1 MPGKSQNRGR
11 LTAYCHPPT
20 AYSRRS
26 GERRG
31 SPVILASRARVPAR
45 RGRVNPAAR
54 AHVQCLRPAG
64 GVKVSGP
71 RDLRAHPRRVAAK
84 GSEDEKTMGVWARLK
99 RSLRAVFGGIIEK
112 TEDPELILQQTIRDM
127 RDRVP
132 ELNNSVAQVMATEKL
147 LAKNKER
154 LETQVVD
161 LDSKIRASGKM
172 GRDDI
177 ATAYIGQVQQGQLN
191 LQKASQQLE
200 HANLA
205 SKQALKARD
214 NYVLQ
219 MQRRTAEAMQL
230 INQSKQAK
238 LQEQLAQ
245 TMESFE
251 LGDDASTSNE
261 MRDKIDRRA
270 AAAEAKMQLG
280 AASVDTQMQ
289 DIEREAMDMQL
300 QDKLLAYKRDM
311 GLLGTGTSAPAPQA
325 LPAEGETTSGG
336 QNGTGGGHVS

>member
-1 MPGKSQNRGR
+1 M
-11 LTAYCHPPT
+11 
-20 AYSRRS
+20 
-26 GERRG
+26 
-31 SPVILASRARVPAR
+31 
-45 RGRVNPAAR
+45 
-54 AHVQCLRPAG
+54 
-64 GVKVSGP
+64 
-71 RDLRAHPRRVAAK
+71 
-84 GSEDEKTMGVWARLK
+84 K
-99 RSLRAVFGGIIEK
+99 RSMRAMFGGLIEA
-112 TEDPELILQQTIRDM
+112 TENPELVLQQTIRDM

-147 LAKNKER
+147 LGKSKER

-161 LDSKIRASGKM
+161 LDSKIRASVKM

-177 ATAYIGQVQQGQLN
+177 ATAYIGQLQQAQMD
-191 LQKASQQLE
+191 LQKTGQQLE
-200 HANLA
+200 HATLA

-230 INQSKQAK
+230 INQSKQAR

-245 TMESFE
+245 TMESFQI
-251 LGDDASTSNE
+251 GDDASTFNV

-280 AASVDTQMQ
+280 AASVDNQMQ

-300 QDKLLAYKRDM
+300 QDKLLSYKRDM
-311 GLLGTGTSAPAPQA
+311 GLLPAAPSGAQQA
-325 LPAEGETTSGG
+325 LPAEGETTANDVAG
-336 QNGTGGGHVS
+336 QGNRGN

>member
-1 MPGKSQNRGR
+1 
-11 LTAYCHPPT
+11 
-20 AYSRRS
+20 
-26 GERRG
+26 
-31 SPVILASRARVPAR
+31 
-45 RGRVNPAAR
+45 
-54 AHVQCLRPAG
+54 
-64 GVKVSGP
+64 
-71 RDLRAHPRRVAAK
+71 
-84 GSEDEKTMGVWARLK
+84 MGLWTRMK
-99 RSLRAVFGGIIEK
+99 RSMRALFGGIIEK

-161 LDSKIRASGKM
+161 LDSKIRASVKM

-177 ATAYIGQVQQGQLN
+177 ATAYIGQLQQAQLD
-191 LQKASQQLE
+191 LQKTSQQLE

-219 MQRRTAEAMQL
+219 MRRRSAEAMQL

-245 TMESFE
+245 TMESFQ
-251 LGDDASTSNE
+251 LGDDASTFNE

-280 AASVDTQMQ
+280 SANVDTQMQ
-289 DIEREAMDMQL
+289 DIEREALDMQL
-300 QDKLLAYKRDM
+300 QDKLLAYKKDM
-311 GLLGTGTSAPAPQA
+311 GLLGAGAGSSAPQA
-325 LPAEGETTSGG
+325 LPAEGETTGG
-336 QNGTGGGHVS
+336 QNGTGGGRVN

>member
-1 MPGKSQNRGR
+1 M
-11 LTAYCHPPT
+11 
-20 AYSRRS
+20 
-26 GERRG
+26 
-31 SPVILASRARVPAR
+31 
-45 RGRVNPAAR
+45 
-54 AHVQCLRPAG
+54 
-64 GVKVSGP
+64 
-71 RDLRAHPRRVAAK
+71 
-84 GSEDEKTMGVWARLK
+84 K
-99 RSLRAVFGGIIEK
+99 RSVRSLFGGIIEK

-132 ELNNSVAQVMATEKL
+132 DLNNSVAQVMATEKL

-154 LETQVVD
+154 LDAQVVD
-161 LDSKIRASGKM
+161 LDSKIRASVKM

-177 ATAYIGQVQQGQLN
+177 ATAYIGQLQQAQIDR
-191 LQKASQQLE
+191 QKTSQQLE
-200 HANLA
+200 HATLA

-245 TMESFE
+245 TMESFQ
-251 LGDDASTSNE
+251 LGDDASTFNE

-280 AASVDTQMQ
+280 TASVDTQMQ
-289 DIEREAMDMQL
+289 EIEREALDMQL
-300 QDKLLAYKRDM
+300 ADRLLEYKRDM
-311 GLLGTGTSAPAPQA
+311 GLLGAGSSASAPQA
-325 LPAEGETTSGG
+325 LPAEGESSHSGN
-336 QNGTGGGHVS
+336 NGTGGGHTG

>member
-1 MPGKSQNRGR
+1 MG
-11 LTAYCHPPT
+11 LW
-20 AYSRRS
+20 SR
-26 GERRG
+26 
-31 SPVILASRARVPAR
+31 I
-45 RGRVNPAAR
+45 
-54 AHVQCLRPAG
+54 
-64 GVKVSGP
+64 
-71 RDLRAHPRRVAAK
+71 
-84 GSEDEKTMGVWARLK
+84 K
-99 RSLRAVFGGIIEK
+99 RSMRALFGGIIES
-112 TEDPELILQQTIRDM
+112 TENPELILQQTIRDM

-147 LAKNKER
+147 LAKGKER
-154 LETQVVD
+154 LEGQVVE
-161 LDSKIRASGKM
+161 LASKIRASVKM

-177 ATAYIGQVQQGQLN
+177 ATAYIGQLQQAQMD
-191 LQKASQQLE
+191 LQKTSQQLE
-200 HANLA
+200 HATLA

-245 TMESFE
+245 TMESFQ
-251 LGDDASTSNE
+251 LGDDASTFNE

-280 AASVDTQMQ
+280 AANVDTKMQ

-300 QDKLLAYKRDM
+300 QDRLLEYKREM
-311 GLLGTGTSAPAPQA
+311 GLLPAGTQQPGA
-325 LPAEGETTSGG
+325 LPAQGET
-336 QNGTGGGHVS
+336 GTGINSDAVLKGGAGSNE

>member
-1 MPGKSQNRGR
+1 
-11 LTAYCHPPT
+11 
-20 AYSRRS
+20 
-26 GERRG
+26 
-31 SPVILASRARVPAR
+31 
-45 RGRVNPAAR
+45 
-54 AHVQCLRPAG
+54 
-64 GVKVSGP
+64 
-71 RDLRAHPRRVAAK
+71 
-84 GSEDEKTMGVWARLK
+84 MGLWTRMK
-99 RSLRAVFGGIIEK
+99 RSVRALFGGIIEK

-147 LAKNKER
+147 LAKSKER
-154 LETQVVD
+154 LEGQVVE
-161 LDSKIRASGKM
+161 LDSKIRASVKM
-172 GRDDI
+172 NRDDI
-177 ATAYIGQVQQGQLN
+177 ATAYIGQLQQAQMD
-191 LQKASQQLE
+191 LQKTSQQLE
-200 HANLA
+200 HATLA

-251 LGDDASTSNE
+251 LGDDASTFNE

-280 AASVDTQMQ
+280 AANVDTQM
-289 DIEREAMDMQL
+289 

-311 GLLGTGTSAPAPQA
+311 GLLGTGTGAPTPQA
-325 LPAEGETTSGG
+325 LPAEGETTGG
-336 QNGTGGGHVS
+336 SQNGTGGQHN

>member
-1 MPGKSQNRGR
+1 
-11 LTAYCHPPT
+11 
-20 AYSRRS
+20 
-26 GERRG
+26 
-31 SPVILASRARVPAR
+31 
-45 RGRVNPAAR
+45 
-54 AHVQCLRPAG
+54 
-64 GVKVSGP
+64 
-71 RDLRAHPRRVAAK
+71 
-84 GSEDEKTMGVWARLK
+84 MGLWTRMK
-99 RSLRAVFGGIIEK
+99 RSMRALFGGIIEK

-154 LETQVVD
+154 LETQVDD
-161 LDSKIRASGKM
+161 LDSKIRASVKM

-177 ATAYIGQVQQGQLN
+177 ATAYIGQLQQAQLD
-191 LQKASQQLE
+191 LQKTSQQLE

-245 TMESFE
+245 TMESFQ
-251 LGDDASTSNE
+251 LGDDASTFNE

-280 AASVDTQMQ
+280 SANVDTQMQ
-289 DIEREAMDMQL
+289 DIEREALDMQL
-300 QDKLLAYKRDM
+300 QDKLLAYKKDM
-311 GLLGTGTSAPAPQA
+311 GLLGAGAGSSAPQA
-325 LPAEGETTSGG
+325 LPAEGETTGG
-336 QNGTGGGHVS
+336 QNGTGGGRVN

>member
-1 MPGKSQNRGR
+1 
-11 LTAYCHPPT
+11 
-20 AYSRRS
+20 
-26 GERRG
+26 
-31 SPVILASRARVPAR
+31 
-45 RGRVNPAAR
+45 
-54 AHVQCLRPAG
+54 
-64 GVKVSGP
+64 
-71 RDLRAHPRRVAAK
+71 
-84 GSEDEKTMGVWARLK
+84 MGLWTRMK
-99 RSLRAVFGGIIEK
+99 RSVRALFGGIIEK

-161 LDSKIRASGKM
+161 LDSKIRASVKM

-177 ATAYIGQVQQGQLN
+177 ATAYIGQLQQAQLD
-191 LQKASQQLE
+191 LQKTSQQLE

-205 SKQALKARD
+205 SKQALNARD

-251 LGDDASTSNE
+251 LGDDASTFNE

-311 GLLGTGTSAPAPQA
+311 GLLGAGSSAPTPQA
-325 LPAEGETTSGG
+325 FPAEGETTTTGGG
-336 QNGTGGGHVS
+336 QNGTGGGSH

>member
-1 MPGKSQNRGR
+1 M
-11 LTAYCHPPT
+11 
-20 AYSRRS
+20 
-26 GERRG
+26 
-31 SPVILASRARVPAR
+31 
-45 RGRVNPAAR
+45 
-54 AHVQCLRPAG
+54 
-64 GVKVSGP
+64 
-71 RDLRAHPRRVAAK
+71 
-84 GSEDEKTMGVWARLK
+84 SEMGVWTRMK
-99 RSLRAVFGGIIEK
+99 RSMRSLFGGIIEK

-154 LETQVVD
+154 LESQVVD
-161 LDSKIRASGKM
+161 LDSKIRASVKM

-177 ATAYIGQVQQGQLN
+177 ATAYIGQLQQAQVD
-191 LQKASQQLE
+191 LQKTGQQLE
-200 HANLA
+200 HATSA
-205 SKQALKARD
+205 SKQALRARD

-245 TMESFE
+245 TMESFQ
-251 LGDDASTSNE
+251 LGDDASTFNE

-280 AASVDTQMQ
+280 SANVDTQMQ

-300 QDKLLAYKRDM
+300 QDKLLQYKQDM
-311 GLLGTGTSAPAPQA
+311 GLLGPGANAPTPQA
-325 LPAEGETTSGG
+325 LPAEGETTSTGG
-336 QNGTGGGHVS
+336 QNGTGGQSH

>member
-1 MPGKSQNRGR
+1 
-11 LTAYCHPPT
+11 
-20 AYSRRS
+20 
-26 GERRG
+26 
-31 SPVILASRARVPAR
+31 
-45 RGRVNPAAR
+45 
-54 AHVQCLRPAG
+54 
-64 GVKVSGP
+64 
-71 RDLRAHPRRVAAK
+71 
-84 GSEDEKTMGVWARLK
+84 MGLWTRMK
-99 RSLRAVFGGIIEK
+99 RSVRALFGGIIEK

-154 LETQVVD
+154 LEGQVVD
-161 LDSKIRASGKM
+161 LDSKIRASVKM

-177 ATAYIGQVQQGQLN
+177 ATAYIGQLQQAQVDLG
-191 LQKASQQLE
+191 KTGQQLE
-200 HANLA
+200 HATAA

-245 TMESFE
+245 TMESFQ
-251 LGDDASTSNE
+251 LGDDASTFNE

-289 DIEREAMDMQL
+289 EIEREALDMQL

-311 GLLGTGTSAPAPQA
+311 GLLGPATGTAAPKA
-325 LPAEGETTSGG
+325 LPEGETAAGG
-336 QNGTGGGHVS
+336 NNGTG

>member
-1 MPGKSQNRGR
+1 
-11 LTAYCHPPT
+11 
-20 AYSRRS
+20 
-26 GERRG
+26 
-31 SPVILASRARVPAR
+31 
-45 RGRVNPAAR
+45 
-54 AHVQCLRPAG
+54 
-64 GVKVSGP
+64 
-71 RDLRAHPRRVAAK
+71 
-84 GSEDEKTMGVWARLK
+84 MGLWTRMK
-99 RSLRAVFGGIIEK
+99 RSMRALFGGIIEK

-127 RDRVP
+127 RGRVP
-132 ELNNSVAQVMATEKL
+132 ELYNSVALVLASEKL

-161 LDSKIRASGKM
+161 LDSKIRASVKM

-177 ATAYIGQVQQGQLN
+177 ATAYIGQLQQAQLD
-191 LQKASQQLE
+191 LQKTAQQLE
-200 HANLA
+200 HAGSA
-205 SKQALKARD
+205 SKQALRARD

-245 TMESFE
+245 TMESFQ
-251 LGDDASTSNE
+251 LGDDASTFNE

-280 AASVDTQMQ
+280 SANVDTQMQ
-289 DIEREAMDMQL
+289 DIEREALDMQL

-311 GLLGTGTSAPAPQA
+311 GLLGAGTPSAPQA
-325 LPAEGETTSGG
+325 LPAEGETTGG
-336 QNGTGGGHVS
+336 NQNGAGGNRAS